1 MVLTIVLIIVGLFI
15 VVMAVGI
22 SFFIKMMCRPK
33 VHTHEEGEAVLKEH
47 GFDCREFENT
57 HAHEAFTFD
66 SPRGYTLRGL
76 IFRTSNTPAEGEK
89 QKAVILVHGYTGTY
103 STMYTYAKI
112 LMDNYGFNVIVYD
125 HRGHGLSDK
134 GKAEF
139 CSMGYFESMDLI
151 DLFHFVKPQFDDY
164 CIWGILGESM
174 GSGTVM
180 QAAWQMKEL
189 SFAIEDCGY
198 CSLMKQAKS
207 IMNSMH
213 VPAFPMLYL
222 GNIVIKMHFKFSM
235 YDVNA
240 IEAMKKTSLPMLFCH
255 GDADTFVPT
264 AMVYEVYNAKK
275 DKKTLQ
281 LYAGS
286 PHAQSVVDHP
296 EQYKEVVG
304 QFFKKYNII

>member
-1 MVLTIVLIIVGLFI
+1 MALTIILIIVGLFI

-22 SFFIKMMCRPK
+22 SFFIKMMCRPH
-33 VHTHEEGEAVLKEH
+33 VHTHQEGMAVLKEH
-47 GFDCREFENT
+47 GFDCEEFENT
-57 HAHEAFTFD
+57 HPHEEFTFD

-76 IFRTSNTPAEGEK
+76 IYRQPKEEGR
-89 QKAVILVHGYTGTY
+89 QKAIILVHGYTGTY

-112 LMDNYGFNVIVYD
+112 LMDNYGYNVIVYD

-151 DLFHFVKPQFDDY
+151 DLFHFMKPKFNDD
-164 CIWGILGESM
+164 CIWGLLGESM

-180 QAAWQMKEL
+180 QTAWQIKEL
-189 SFAIEDCGY
+189 DFAIEDCGY
-198 CSLMKQAKS
+198 SCLMKQAKS

-222 GNIVIKMHFKFSM
+222 GNIIIKMHFKFSM
-235 YDVNA
+235 YDVSA
-240 IEAMKKTSLPMLFCH
+240 IEAMKKTEIPMLFCH

-264 AMVYEVYNAKK
+264 AMVYDVYNAKK
-275 DKKTLQ
+275 DKKELQ

-304 QFFKKYNII
+304 QFFKKYNLI